1 MQIETTDLSES
12 IEFKPIGE
20 SKNKK
25 QIILCETKRDYK
37 NYIES
42 LKSRYNGKN
51 PYLPNYVINRDGK
64 VYKIMEPKKYSMF
77 MNTTVINKNAI
88 IICLENFGWLEKKPI
103 ENIYLNWIGD
113 IYKKEVF
120 EKKWRDRV
128 FWQPYNKQEQIESL
142 VNLLKELCK
151 DFEIPKV
158 CPETNVILTNVEN
171 FKGIVSKSSFG
182 FDFKDLNPSFDFKL
196 LQKLLNDDK

>member
-1 MQIETTDLSES
+1 MVDLSES

-37 NYIES
+37 NYIIS

-51 PYLPNYVINRDGK
+51 PYLPNYVIDRNGE
-64 VYKIMEPKKYSMF
+64 VYIIMNPKHYSKF
-77 MNTTVINKNAI
+77 MNSPSIDKDSI

-120 EKKWRDRV
+120 EKKWRDKG
-128 FWQPYNKQEQIESL
+128 FWHPYNKEEQIESL
-142 VNLLKELCK
+142 ISLLKNLCK
-151 DFEIPKV
+151 DFQIPKV
-158 CPETNVILTNVEN
+158 CPETNVVMTNVEN

-182 FDFKDLNPSFDFKL
+182 FDFKDVNPSFDFKR
-196 LQKLLNDDK
+196 LQKLLNDD

>member
-1 MQIETTDLSES
+1 MVDLSES
-12 IEFKPIGE
+12 TEFKPLGE
-20 SKNKK
+20 SKYKK

-37 NYIES
+37 NYIMS

-51 PYLPNYVINRDGK
+51 PYLPNYVISRDGE
-64 VYKIMEPKKYSMF
+64 VYNIMKPSNYSNF
-77 MNTTVINKNAI
+77 LNNPNLDKNSI

-120 EKKWRDRV
+120 ERKWRDRN
-128 FWQPYNKQEQIESL
+128 FWQPYDNNKQIESL
-142 VNLLKELCK
+142 VNLLKTLCE

-158 CPETNVILTNVEN
+158 CPETNVVLANADK
-171 FKGIVSKSSFG
+171 FRGIVSRSSFNL
-182 FDFKDLNPSFDFKL
+182 DFKDLNPSFDFKR
-196 LQKLLNDDK
+196 LQKLLSDD

>member
-1 MQIETTDLSES
+1 MVDLSEL

-20 SKNKK
+20 SKHKK

-51 PYLPNYVINRDGK
+51 PYLPNYVISREGEI
-64 VYKIMEPKKYSMF
+64 YKIMEPKKYSMF
-77 MNTTVINKNAI
+77 MNITVIDKNAI
-88 IICLENFGWLEKKPI
+88 TICLENFGWLEKKPI
-103 ENIYLNWIGD
+103 ENIYLNWVGD

-120 EKKWRDRV
+120 EKKWRDKI

-171 FKGIVSKSSFG
+171 FRGIVSKSSFG